1 MTTQVPWNDGTGEN
15 IYLTYGASEGNQ
27 IIQVSS
33 DAHTGYI
40 NRTKDIVF
48 SVSTGSNTITA
59 TLTVVQSGKNFTI
72 ITRNDTAMTENS
84 VAVGY
89 EQ

>member
-33 DAHTGYI
+33 DVHTGYI

-48 SVSTGSNTITA
+48 SISSGNETITA

-72 ITRNDTAMTENS
+72 ITRNDTAMTENN